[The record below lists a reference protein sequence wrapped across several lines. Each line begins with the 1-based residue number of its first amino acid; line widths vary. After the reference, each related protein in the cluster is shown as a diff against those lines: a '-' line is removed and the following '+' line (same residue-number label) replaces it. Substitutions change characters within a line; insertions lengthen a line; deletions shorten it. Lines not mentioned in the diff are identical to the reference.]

1 MENIKN
7 NTADKVSIK
16 PQMLKG
22 TVSVPASKSAL
33 HRGIIAAALS
43 GGKCTIK
50 NVSMSQDIE
59 ATLRRSD
66 ANRLTIQRRG
76 LLHFHPKEPQN
87 HRIMSPR
94 LTVAKAV
101 RH

>member
-1 MENIKN
+1 MGNIKN
-7 NTADKVSIK
+7 NKADKVSIK

-59 ATLRRSD
+59 ATLRGIKAFGCKSAHDSKART
-66 ANRLTIQRRG
+66 LT
-76 LLHFHPKEPQN
+76 LSPKKIAE
-87 HRIMSPR
+87 
-94 LTVAKAV
+94 
-101 RH
+101 

>member
-50 NVSMSQDIE
+50 NVSVSQDIE
-59 ATLRRSD
+59 ATLRGIKAFECKSVLDSKART
-66 ANRLTIQRRG
+66 LT
-76 LLHFHPKEPQN
+76 LSPQN

-94 LTVAKAV
+94 LTVVKAV